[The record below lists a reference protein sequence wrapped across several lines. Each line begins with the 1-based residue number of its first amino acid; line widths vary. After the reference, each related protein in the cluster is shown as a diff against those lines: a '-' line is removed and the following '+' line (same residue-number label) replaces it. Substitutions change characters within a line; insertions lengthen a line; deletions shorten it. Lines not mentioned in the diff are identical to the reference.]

1 MNDERDEAARKARA
15 EQLRAEIEPL
25 TSPEGGCRDAGEPTD
40 ESPRAF
46 IHRKMRETEE
56 REQPRG
62 DPQ

>member
-1 MNDERDEAARKARA
+1 MDDERDEAARKARA
-15 EQLRAEIEPL
+15 EHLRAEIERL
-25 TSPEGGCRDAGEPTD
+25 TAPEGGSREAGEPTD
-40 ESPRAF
+40 ESPRDF